1 MDKKPSGLDKRAA
14 RGFQELANMSDFFPV
29 TCRFRRFRKT
39 DIGEHVFWPAG
50 AEEFRTHF
58 GYAANYFAG
67 ALEYVRLA
75 TGWNYPY
82 RSLDVIVLE
91 RRKRSGLPMR
101 PQTSSGAATV
111 GLHGFKS
118 GDIHLV
124 WANGEFTWT
133 VFHELVHLFKKGWEE
148 DRVEQQALRLTLGV

>member
-1 MDKKPSGLDKRAA
+1 MAGKPSALDKRAA
-14 RGFQELANMSDFFPV
+14 KGFQELANVSDFFPV
-29 TCRFRRFRKT
+29 TCRFRRFVKLG
-39 DIGEHVFWPAG
+39 DQVFWPVG
-50 AEEFRTHF
+50 AEEFRAHF

-75 TGWNYPY
+75 TGWSYPY
-82 RSLDVIVLE
+82 HSLDVTILKG
-91 RRKRSGLPMR
+91 KR
-101 PQTSSGAATV
+101 QISSGVATV
-111 GLHGFKS
+111 GLGGPKS

-133 VFHELVHLFKKGWEE
+133 VLHELVHLFKKGWEE

>member
-1 MDKKPSGLDKRAA
+1 MARKPSDLDKRAA
-14 RGFQELANMSDFFPV
+14 RGFQELANISDFFPV
-29 TCRFRRFRKT
+29 TCRFRRINKPSSR
-39 DIGEHVFWPAG
+39 VFWPEG
-50 AEEFRTHF
+50 AEEFRAHF

-67 ALEYVRLA
+67 AFEYIRLA
-75 TGWNYPY
+75 TGWYYPY
-82 RSLDVIVLE
+82 RSLDVTILKG
-91 RRKRSGLPMR
+91 KR
-101 PQTSSGAATV
+101 QTSSGAATV

-133 VFHELVHLFKKGWEE
+133 VLHELVHLFKKGWEE

>member
-1 MDKKPSGLDKRAA
+1 MVREPSDIDKRAA
-14 RGFQELANMSDFFPV
+14 RGFQELANMSTFFPV
-29 TCRFRRFRKT
+29 SCRFRRKVKSDR
-39 DIGEHVFWPAG
+39 GFWPEG
-50 AEEFRTHF
+50 AEEFKKHF
-58 GYAANYFAG
+58 GYASNYFAG

-75 TGWNYPY
+75 TGWLYPY
-82 RSLDVIVLE
+82 RSLDATILKG
-91 RRKRSGLPMR
+91 KR
-101 PQTSSGAATV
+101 QTSSGAATV

-133 VFHELVHLFKKGWEE
+133 VLHELVHLYKKGWEE